1 MRPTIYTQALARAA
15 EMQCSTQALA
25 GLLRVPENTL
35 RRWMSGRA
43 QMPLQA
49 FIRLIDLIVEQ
60 EREAACNSAQ
70 STSAGL
76 VFDLGGCSGCCPR
89 CHGERFHGAAPQAAL
104 RMQSS
109 IVCSFC
115 KASFVHGEL
124 LKAFATAAM
133 KQSRRLHALKR
144 LPPQPNAASLYSKTT

>member
-89 CHGERFHGAAPQAAL
+89 RP
-104 RMQSS
+104 
-109 IVCSFC
+109 V